1 MNFQVGLAKDDA
13 LTHQL
18 IDYLM
23 GEVDGIPKV
32 NTELFINYLLR
43 PKQTACF
50 VTPEKLNEKFI
61 FQEK

>member
-1 MNFQVGLAKDDA
+1 LTFQVGLAKDDA

-32 NTELFINYLLR
+32 YYYT
-43 PKQTACF
+43 KQAVYILSLEVRYAAKIISSQTI
-50 VTPEKLNEKFI
+50 K
-61 FQEK
+61 